1 MAKVQLK
8 LYSYSLIPHN
18 KKKCLPEKLSDS
30 TTFHQFE
37 LDIYSGAVGL
47 FVFLLKPTGAMG
59 ISQIQDQF
67 EKFYREQ
74 KIGLTFFFV
83 DYCQIHEH
91 LKFEKKI
98 INSNFKLN
106 KFEI

>member
-8 LYSYSLIPHN
+8 LYSLIPLN

-37 LDIYSGAVGL
+37 LDIYSGAVSL

-59 ISQIQDQF
+59 IS
-67 EKFYREQ
+67 R
-74 KIGLTFFFV
+74 
-83 DYCQIHEH
+83 
-91 LKFEKKI
+91 
-98 INSNFKLN
+98 
-106 KFEI
+106 